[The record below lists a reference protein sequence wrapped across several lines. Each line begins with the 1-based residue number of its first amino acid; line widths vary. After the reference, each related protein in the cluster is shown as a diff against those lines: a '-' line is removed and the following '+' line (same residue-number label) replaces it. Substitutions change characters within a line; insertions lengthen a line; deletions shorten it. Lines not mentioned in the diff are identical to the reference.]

1 MYNSRK
7 FFITVFAICIG
18 LLIFGL
24 YLEHV
29 QGLEACP
36 LCIFQR
42 IAYTAI
48 IFIALIG
55 AIHNPRNLLQNIYK
69 LLMVISAITGAAI
82 AGRQIWLQHLP
93 PELVP
98 ECGPGLDYMFNVF
111 PFGEALKMIFTG
123 SGECAEVKWRFIGLS
138 IAEWSLIMFIGIFI
152 ATILSIYTSRYKNT
166 NQPKN

>member
-7 FFITVFAICIG
+7 FFIAVFTICIG

-24 YLEHV
+24 YLEHI

-42 IAYTAI
+42 IVYTII
-48 IFIALIG
+48 IFITLIG

-69 LLMVISAITGAAI
+69 LLMVISSITGAAI

-111 PFGEALKMIFTG
+111 PFREALKMIFTG

-152 ATILSIYTSRYKNT
+152 ATILSIYTSRYKNV
-166 NQPKN
+166 N

>member
-7 FFITVFAICIG
+7 FFIIVFTICIG

-29 QGLEACP
+29 HDLEACP

-42 IAYTAI
+42 ITYTAI

-69 LLMVISAITGAAI
+69 LLMVISSITGATI

-152 ATILSIYTSRYKNT
+152 TTMLSIYTSRYK
-166 NQPKN
+166 KC

>member
-7 FFITVFAICIG
+7 FFIVIFTICIG

-29 QGLEACP
+29 HGLEACP

-42 IAYTAI
+42 IAYTVI

-69 LLMVISAITGAAI
+69 LLMVISSITGAAI

-152 ATILSIYTSRYKNT
+152 ATILSIYTSRYKNA
-166 NQPKN
+166 N

>member
-98 ECGPGLDYMFNVF
+98 ECGPGFDYMFNVF

-152 ATILSIYTSRYKNT
+152 ATILSIYTSRYKRY
-166 NQPKN
+166 KNAN

>member
-1 MYNSRK
+1 MHNSRK
-7 FFITVFAICIG
+7 FFVAVFTICLG

-24 YLEHV
+24 YLEHF

-42 IAYTAI
+42 VAYTAI
-48 IFIALIG
+48 MLIALIG
-55 AIHNPRNLLQNIYK
+55 AIHNPKNLLQIIYK
-69 LLMVISAITGAAI
+69 LLIVISSIAGAAI

-123 SGECAEVKWRFIGLS
+123 SGECAEVKWRFIGFS
-138 IAEWSLIMFIGIFI
+138 IAEWSLIMFVGIFI
-152 ATILSIYTSRYKNT
+152 ATLHSIYTSRYKNT
-166 NQPKN
+166 N

>member
-98 ECGPGLDYMFNVF
+98 ECGPGFDYMFNVF

-152 ATILSIYTSRYKNT
+152 ATMLSIYTSRYKNT
-166 NQPKN
+166 N

>member
-7 FFITVFAICIG
+7 FFIVIFTICIG

-29 QGLEACP
+29 HGLEACP

-42 IAYTAI
+42 IAYTVI

-69 LLMVISAITGAAI
+69 LLMVISSITGAAI

-152 ATILSIYTSRYKNT
+152 ATILSIYTSRYKNV
-166 NQPKN
+166 N

>member
-7 FFITVFAICIG
+7 FFIAVFTICIG

-98 ECGPGLDYMFNVF
+98 ECGPGFDYMFNVF

-152 ATILSIYTSRYKNT
+152 ATILSIYTSRYKNA
-166 NQPKN
+166 N

>member
-7 FFITVFAICIG
+7 FFIVIFTICIG

-152 ATILSIYTSRYKNT
+152 ATILSIYTSRYKNA
-166 NQPKN
+166 N

>member
-7 FFITVFAICIG
+7 FFIVIFTICIG

-29 QGLEACP
+29 HGLEACP

-42 IAYTAI
+42 IAYTVI

-69 LLMVISAITGAAI
+69 LLMVISSITGAAI

-98 ECGPGLDYMFNVF
+98 ECGPSLDYMFNVF

-152 ATILSIYTSRYKNT
+152 ATILSIYTSRYKNAD
-166 NQPKN
+166 

>member
-7 FFITVFAICIG
+7 FFIVIFTICIG

-29 QGLEACP
+29 HGLEACP

-42 IAYTAI
+42 IAYTVI
-48 IFIALIG
+48 IFIALTG
-55 AIHNPRNLLQNIYK
+55 AIHNPRNLLQIIYK
-69 LLMVISAITGAAI
+69 LLMVISSITGAAI

-111 PFGEALKMIFTG
+111 PFREALKMIFTG

-152 ATILSIYTSRYKNT
+152 ATILSIYTSRYKNAD
-166 NQPKN
+166 

>member
-7 FFITVFAICIG
+7 FFITIFAICIG

-29 QGLEACP
+29 HGLEACP

-55 AIHNPRNLLQNIYK
+55 AIHNPRNLLQIIYK

-166 NQPKN
+166 N

>member
-7 FFITVFAICIG
+7 FFIVIFTICIG

-29 QGLEACP
+29 HGLEACP

-42 IAYTAI
+42 IAYTVI

-69 LLMVISAITGAAI
+69 LLMVISSITGAAI

-98 ECGPGLDYMFNVF
+98 ECGPGFDYMFNVF

-166 NQPKN
+166 N

>member
-7 FFITVFAICIG
+7 FFIVIFTICIG

-55 AIHNPRNLLQNIYK
+55 AIHNPRNLLQIIYK

-98 ECGPGLDYMFNVF
+98 ECGPGFDYMFNVF

-166 NQPKN
+166 N

>member
-7 FFITVFAICIG
+7 FFIIVFTICIG

-29 QGLEACP
+29 HDLEACP

-69 LLMVISAITGAAI
+69 LLMVISSITGATI

-152 ATILSIYTSRYKNT
+152 ATILSIYISRYKNA
-166 NQPKN
+166 N

>member
-7 FFITVFAICIG
+7 FFIAVFTICIG

-24 YLEHV
+24 YLEHI

-42 IAYTAI
+42 IVYTII
-48 IFIALIG
+48 IFITLIG

-69 LLMVISAITGAAI
+69 LLMVISSITGAAI

-111 PFGEALKMIFTG
+111 PFGEALKMIFAG

-152 ATILSIYTSRYKNT
+152 ATILSIYTSRYKNAD
-166 NQPKN
+166 

>member
-7 FFITVFAICIG
+7 FFIAIFTICIG

-98 ECGPGLDYMFNVF
+98 ECGPGFDYMFNVF

-166 NQPKN
+166 N

>member
-7 FFITVFAICIG
+7 FFIVIFTICIG

-29 QGLEACP
+29 HGLEACP

-42 IAYTAI
+42 IAYTVI

-55 AIHNPRNLLQNIYK
+55 AIHNPRNLLQIIYK
-69 LLMVISAITGAAI
+69 LLIVISSITGAAI

-152 ATILSIYTSRYKNT
+152 ATILSIYTSRYKNAD
-166 NQPKN
+166 

>member
-7 FFITVFAICIG
+7 FFIVIFTICIG

-29 QGLEACP
+29 HGLEACP

-55 AIHNPRNLLQNIYK
+55 AIHNPSNLLQNIYK

-111 PFGEALKMIFTG
+111 PFREALKMIFTG

-152 ATILSIYTSRYKNT
+152 ATILSIYTSRYKNA
-166 NQPKN
+166 N

>member
-7 FFITVFAICIG
+7 FFIAVFTICIG

-24 YLEHV
+24 YLEHI

-42 IAYTAI
+42 IAYTII
-48 IFIALIG
+48 IFITLIG
-55 AIHNPRNLLQNIYK
+55 AIHNPRNLLQIIYK
-69 LLMVISAITGAAI
+69 LLMVISSITGAAI

-111 PFGEALKMIFTG
+111 PFREALKMIFTG

-152 ATILSIYTSRYKNT
+152 ATILSIYTSRYKNA
-166 NQPKN
+166 N

>member
-7 FFITVFAICIG
+7 FFIIVFTICIG

-29 QGLEACP
+29 HDLEACP

-69 LLMVISAITGAAI
+69 LLMVISSITGAAI

-152 ATILSIYTSRYKNT
+152 TTMLSIYTSRYK
-166 NQPKN
+166 KC

>member
-7 FFITVFAICIG
+7 FFIVIFTICIG

-29 QGLEACP
+29 HGLEACP

-42 IAYTAI
+42 IAYTVI

-69 LLMVISAITGAAI
+69 LLMVISSITGAAI

-111 PFGEALKMIFTG
+111 PFGEALKMIFAG

-152 ATILSIYTSRYKNT
+152 ATILSIYTSRYKNAD
-166 NQPKN
+166 

>member
-7 FFITVFAICIG
+7 FFIVIFTICIG

-29 QGLEACP
+29 HGLEACP

-42 IAYTAI
+42 IAYTVI

-55 AIHNPRNLLQNIYK
+55 AIHNPSNLLQNIYK

-98 ECGPGLDYMFNVF
+98 ECGPGFDYMFNVF

-166 NQPKN
+166 N

>member
-7 FFITVFAICIG
+7 FFIVIFTICIG

-29 QGLEACP
+29 HGLEACP

-42 IAYTAI
+42 IAYIVI

-55 AIHNPRNLLQNIYK
+55 AIHNPKNLLQIIYK
-69 LLMVISAITGAAI
+69 LLIVISSITGAAI
-82 AGRQIWLQHLP
+82 AGRQTWLQHLP

-123 SGECAEVKWRFIGLS
+123 SGECAEVQWRFVGFS
-138 IAEWSLIMFIGIFI
+138 IAEWSLIFFVGISI
-152 ATILSIYTSRYKNT
+152 ITMLSIFFDKSKN
-166 NQPKN
+166 